1 MMTPKE
7 SIALIKDNM
16 AEVLHPDIIDDV
28 ILKDKRPLRVYW
40 GTATTG
46 KPHCGY
52 LVPIVKVG
60 ELLQAGCHVKVLLA
74 DVHAYM
80 DNMKAPFELIVQRSE
95 YYKFLIKSML
105 RAIGVDIETAKLE
118 FVTGSSYQWDKDYT
132 MDSRRLEAM
141 TKLST
146 ARKAGAQVIKP
157 SRDPFLG
164 GLIYPIMQA
173 LDEQYLDVDAQLGGI
188 DQRKIFTFALENL
201 PKLGYKKRAH
211 LMNAMVPGLGEAQK
225 MSSSEPSSKIGLL
238 DTPEEVGKK
247 IKKAMCVP
255 KKGEGNGVIAF
266 IEHIVFRVSAFKSG
280 KPRFTVERRD
290 GESPVYEDILKLKE
304 EYEQDILTPQM
315 IKAALVKAL
324 NELLEPIRKDFHAS
338 AEWQLATALGY
349 PAEEAAKPPVL
360 RNGKKKTKT
369 VPVIIIT
376 PSDDDS
382 RLEGA

>member
-1 MMTPKE
+1 
-7 SIALIKDNM
+7 
-16 AEVLHPDIIDDV
+16 
-28 ILKDKRPLRVYW
+28 
-40 GTATTG
+40 
-46 KPHCGY
+46 
-52 LVPIVKVG
+52 
-60 ELLQAGCHVKVLLA
+60 
-74 DVHAYM
+74 M
-80 DNMKAPFELIVQRSE
+80 DNMKAPFELIAHRSE

-118 FVTGSSYQWDKDYT
+118 FFTGSSYQWDKDYT
-132 MDSRRLEAM
+132 M

-146 ARKAGAQVIKP
+146 ARKAGTQVIMQP
-157 SRDPFLG
+157 DDPFLG

-255 KKGEGNGVIAF
+255 KKVEGNGVVAF
-266 IEHIVFRVSAFKSG
+266 IEHIVFRVSAAKSG
-280 KPRFTVERRD
+280 TPSFTVERRD
-290 GESPVYEDILKLKE
+290 GQSLVYEDVLKLKE
-304 EYEQDILTPQM
+304 DYEQDILTPQM

-324 NELLEPIRKDFHAS
+324 NELLEPIRRDFHAS
-338 AEWQLATALGY
+338 AEWQQAAALGY
-349 PAEEAAKPPVL
+349 PAEKTAKPL
-360 RNGKKKTKT
+360 GLINGKKKAKE

>member
-1 MMTPKE
+1 MMTPEE
-7 SIALIKDNM
+7 SIALIKANL

-52 LVPIVKVG
+52 FVPIVKIG
-60 ELLQAGCHVKVLLA
+60 ELPQAGCHVKVLLA

-80 DNMKAPFELIVQRSE
+80 DNMKAPFELIVHRSE

-105 RAIGVDIETAKLE
+105 RAIGVDNETAKLE

-132 MDSRRLEAM
+132 IDSRRLEAM

-146 ARKAGAQVIKP
+146 ARKSGAQVIKQ
-157 SRDPFLG
+157 SEDPFLG

-255 KKGEGNGVIAF
+255 KKVEGNGVTAF

-280 KPRFTVERRD
+280 TPSFTVERRD
-290 GESPVYEDILKLKE
+290 SEPLVYDDILKLRE
-304 EYEQDILTPQM
+304 DYERDILTPQM

-324 NELLEPIRKDFHAS
+324 NEILEPIRRDFHAS
-338 AEWQLATALGY
+338 VEWQQAAALGY

-360 RNGKKKTKT
+360 RNGKKK
-369 VPVIIIT
+369 VPVITIT
-376 PSDDDS
+376 PSDEDS

>member
-1 MMTPKE
+1 MTPDE
-7 SIALIKDNM
+7 SIALIEANL
-16 AEVLHPDIIDDV
+16 AEVLHAEIIEDV
-28 ILKDKRPLRVYW
+28 VLKEKRPLRVYW

-52 LVPIVKVG
+52 FVPIAKIG
-60 ELLQAGCHVKVLLA
+60 ELLQAGCHVKILLA

-80 DNMKAPFELIVQRSE
+80 DNMKAPFELIAHRSE

-118 FVTGSSYQWDKDYT
+118 FVTGSSYQWNKDYT

-141 TKLST
+141 TKLSV
-146 ARKAGAQVIKP
+146 ARKAGAQVIKQ
-157 SRDPFLG
+157 SEDPFLG

-173 LDEQYLDVDAQLGGI
+173 LDEQYLDVDAQLGGV

-201 PKLGYKKRAH
+201 PKLGYKKRAY

-238 DTPEEVGKK
+238 DTPEEVGRK

-255 KKGEGNGVIAF
+255 QKVEGNGVIAF
-266 IEHIVFRVSAFKSG
+266 IEHIVFRVSAVKSG
-280 KPRFTVERRD
+280 TPSFTVERRD
-290 GESPVYEDILKLKE
+290 GEPLVYEDILKLKE
-304 EYEQDILTPQM
+304 DYEKDILTPEM

-338 AEWQLATALGY
+338 AEWQQAAALGY

-360 RNGKKKTKT
+360 RNGKKKAKT
-369 VPVIIIT
+369 VPVITIT
-376 PSDDDS
+376 PSDDES